1 MKLFLNIKN
10 NLNTKYL
17 SLLSILVIF
26 LLLLSILETIGLS
39 SIPIL
44 ISSIIKESL
53 FIENLNFK
61 YLNYFY
67 EELNQKEQIYYIS
80 LFIISFFLFKNLYHA
95 FVFYFQG
102 KLVKSIKIFISN
114 KLFKYYINQNY
125 SFLFEKNSSKIIRT
139 LSTDV
144 GNATIYLLNLLNLF
158 RDIFILIA
166 VLSLLVISNPTI
178 TISLFFILSIV
189 VFSIYRLNR
198 SKIFKRGKIIQFLSS
213 EIIKII
219 NETIGLFKEIKVYN
233 ISDYQKK
240 NFLQRITRAEKNIFY
255 NYLITS
261 LPRLILEVVSVSII
275 ILIILYFLRY
285 ETSILTVLPFLSLIV
300 LAIIRLVPIF
310 SGISSSL
317 TTLKSIQPSFQLVM
331 EELQK
336 EKDSRNNEDLH
347 NLNFKNKII
356 LNNVSFSYPG
366 YEDNKIIKNLNIE
379 IKSGDK
385 IGIIGSSGSG
395 KSTFINLIMGFLKP
409 TGGQILIDD
418 VDTSSLKYR
427 IRNLGF
433 VPQEIF
439 LLEDSV
445 IKNIALGIDDK
456 EIDLEKIKSVSMS
469 AQIYDNIDQ
478 LKEKFNT
485 VVNERGINFS
495 VGQKQ
500 RLGVAR
506 ALYRDSNILILDE
519 STSSLDENT
528 EKKFVEDIFSI
539 SNDQTII
546 FISHRMSA
554 LKKCSKIFDVEKNK
568 FIKIKM
574 KKKKLLE

>member
-568 FIKIKM
+568 FI
-574 KKKKLLE
+574 

>member
-10 NLNTKYL
+10 NLNIKYL
-17 SLLSILVIF
+17 ILFTILVIF

-39 SIPIL
+39 SIPVL
-44 ISSIIKESL
+44 ISSIIKESS
-53 FIENLNFK
+53 FIDNLNFK

-67 EELNQKEQIYYIS
+67 EELNQKEQIYYLS
-80 LFIISFFLFKNLYHA
+80 SFIILFFLFKNLYHA

-144 GNATIYLLNLLNLF
+144 GNTTIYLLNLLNLC

-166 VLSLLVISNPTI
+166 VLSLLVISNPTV
-178 TISLFFILSIV
+178 TISLFFILLIV
-189 VFSIYRLNR
+189 VFLIYRLNR

-219 NETIGLFKEIKVYN
+219 NETIGLFKEIKIYN
-233 ISDYQKK
+233 ISKYQKK
-240 NFLQRITRAEKNIFY
+240 NFLQKITRVEKNIFY

-285 ETSILTVLPFLSLIV
+285 EKSILTVLPFLSLIV

-310 SGISSSL
+310 SSISTSL
-317 TTLKSIQPSFQLVM
+317 TTLKSIQPSFELVM
-331 EELQK
+331 EELKK
-336 EKDSRNNEDLH
+336 EKNTSDNQILN

-356 LNNVSFSYPG
+356 LDNVSFSYPG
-366 YEDNKIIKNLNIE
+366 YDNNKIIKNLTIQ

-409 TGGQILIDD
+409 TEGQILIDD
-418 VDTSSLKYR
+418 VDVTSLKYR
-427 IRNLGF
+427 INNLGF

-439 LLEDSV
+439 LLEDSI
-445 IKNIALGIDDK
+445 IKNIALGIDDEK
-456 EIDLEKIKSVSMS
+456 IDLDKVKTVSMS
-469 AQIYDNIDQ
+469 AQIYNNIDQ
-478 LKEKFNT
+478 LKDKFNT
-485 VVNERGINFS
+485 AINERGINFS

-506 ALYRDSNILILDE
+506 ALYRNTNILILDE

-539 SNDQTII
+539 SNNQTII

-554 LKKCSKIFDVEKNK
+554 LKKCSKIFDIEKNK
-568 FIKIKM
+568 FI
-574 KKKKLLE
+574 